1 MAHDL
6 SRLII
11 RHRHVAPMLSAL
23 LGGTHAA
30 VRIIDAAGTTIL
42 ERDASRIDATPE
54 RFPIHADGETLGWVE
69 GDRIAR
75 SVAAV
80 LSYACAREADK
91 RSLAREALD
100 RYRELNLVYE
110 LAERLSVDLDA
121 DTIVA
126 IAEEEAGKLVRGG
139 RGLLRSGGDGI
150 LAAVEASNVAEIVND
165 VAADGRAS
173 DEEAAFASLAAAP
186 VTAHGA
192 TLGVLAVASET
203 PLELASADLKL
214 LTAVAAIVGPVLDR
228 ARSRGAEAAAAI
240 GER

>member
-1 MAHDL
+1 MAQDL

-30 VRIIDAAGTTIL
+30 VRIVDGEGTAIL
-42 ERDASRIDATPE
+42 ERDASRIDPRPE
-54 RFPIHADGETLGWVE
+54 RFPILVEGETLGWVE
-69 GDRIAR
+69 GDRTAR
-75 SVAAV
+75 AVAAV

-110 LAERLSVDLDA
+110 LAERLSADLQPDA
-121 DTIVA
+121 IVA
-126 IAEEEAGKLVRGG
+126 VAEEEAGRLVKGG
-139 RGLLRSGGDGI
+139 RGLLRTGGGGI
-150 LAAVEASNVAEIVND
+150 LGAVERTNVAEIVND
-165 VAADGRAS
+165 VSADTRAS
-173 DEEAAFASLAAAP
+173 GEERAFASLAAAP

-192 TLGVLAVASET
+192 TLGALAVASET

-228 ARSRGAEAAAAI
+228 ARSRETGRPAAV